1 MDLEKMLR
9 DTTDHANYSTWSGS
23 LYALKEVKLHVDSEI
38 KKYEELMKSTKTGK
52 TLNNIGAI

>member
-1 MDLEKMLR
+1 MLR

-23 LYALKEVKLHVDSEI
+23 LYALKEVRLHIDSEI
-38 KKYEELMKSTKTGK
+38 KKYEELMKSTNTGK

>member
-23 LYALKEVKLHVDSEI
+23 VFALKEVRLHIDSEI
-38 KKYEELMKSTKTGK
+38 KKYEELMKSTETGK
-52 TLNNIGAI
+52 TLNKAGAI

>member
-23 LYALKEVKLHVDSEI
+23 VFALREIRLHIDSEI
-38 KKYEELMKSTKTGK
+38 KKYEELMKSTETGK
-52 TLNNIGAI
+52 TLNKAGAI

>member
-23 LYALKEVKLHVDSEI
+23 LYALKEVRLHIDSEI
-38 KKYEELMKSTKTGK
+38 KKYEELMKSTETGK
-52 TLNNIGAI
+52 ALNKAGAI